1 MLAALFAKK
10 GKYMLN
16 SEVFSLMSCLTDM
29 TLVSADL
36 LAVAALAL
44 KDKREDG
51 LDGAHLDPNFLVN
64 IYNKL

>member
-1 MLAALFAKK
+1 MLAALFTKK
-10 GKYMLN
+10 GKYMLK
-16 SEVFSLMSCLTDM
+16 SEVFSLMPCLTDM

-51 LDGAHLDPNFLVN
+51 LDGAHLDPTFLLN
-64 IYNKL
+64 I

>member
-1 MLAALFAKK
+1 MLGTLFAKK

-16 SEVFSLMSCLTDM
+16 SKFLFLMPCLTDM

-51 LDGAHLDPNFLVN
+51 
-64 IYNKL
+64 

>member
-1 MLAALFAKK
+1 MLGALFAKK

-16 SEVFSLMSCLTDM
+16 SEFLFLMPCLTDR

-36 LAVAALAL
+36 LAVAAFAL

-51 LDGAHLDPNFLVN
+51 
-64 IYNKL
+64 